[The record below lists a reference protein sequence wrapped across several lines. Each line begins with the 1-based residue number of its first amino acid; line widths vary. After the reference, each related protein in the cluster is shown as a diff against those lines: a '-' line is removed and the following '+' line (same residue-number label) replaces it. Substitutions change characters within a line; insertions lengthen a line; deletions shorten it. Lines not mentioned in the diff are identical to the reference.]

1 MFGPH
6 TVVLQL
12 SFLPSVT
19 QVSLQI
25 PCLFASFIAFLKTW
39 VQHPCL
45 FFSKIPLNTNTM
57 ACHLGLR
64 FNRIPT
70 VLSFEGKARNVY
82 VKDHPCQAAKH
93 KILNLDS
100 F

>member
-6 TVVLQL
+6 TVVLPL

-25 PCLFASFIAFLKTW
+25 PSLFVSVIAVLKTW
-39 VQHPCL
+39 VPHPCL
-45 FFSKIPLNTNTM
+45 FFSKIPFNTDTI

-70 VLSFEGKARNVY
+70 VVLSFEGKARNVY
-82 VKDHPCQAAKH
+82 VKTINARLPSIKY
-93 KILNLDS
+93 
-100 F
+100 